1 MPRLSLLFLA
11 FAACGSQSA
20 DPKPALPSPPIRVS
34 TTPMAPGE
42 VVTLSVELQQP
53 AGRPLDVQFYGS
65 GKGAGKEPCVHDGA
79 VCGGLAAPVHLGTAR
94 FFADMKI
101 TSVDAATPS
110 KAAPDS
116 TWLIQAF
123 VEWESGAVASEV
135 LPVVVQARK
144 AATTGPATTGG
155 TATTGTATTGS
166 ATLAPPTAVAPVE
179 RPATEAGGNCDREP
193 TPNAV
198 ASCRALATRDIGP
211 CEHIE
216 PLDDKIYCFGMAR
229 RSGDACSQI
238 QEPGLRERCFEAL
251 KALAAP

>member
-11 FAACGSQSA
+11 FVACGSRSA
-20 DPKPALPSPPIRVS
+20 DPVPALPSPPIRVS
-34 TTPMAPGE
+34 ATPMAPGA

-53 AGRPLDVQFYGS
+53 AAGPLDVQFYGS
-65 GKGAGKEPCVHDGA
+65 GKGAGKEPCLHDGA
-79 VCGGLAAPVHLGTAR
+79 VCGGMAAPVHLGTAR

-101 TSVDAATPS
+101 TSVDATTPS

-123 VEWESGAVASEV
+123 VESESGAVASEV
-135 LPVVVQARK
+135 LPVVVQARNG
-144 AATTGPATTGG
+144 ATTGPAT
-155 TATTGTATTGS
+155 
-166 ATLAPPTAVAPVE
+166 LAPPMATAPMD
-179 RPATEAGGNCDREP
+179 RPAADGAKAGGNCDAEP

-198 ASCRALATRDIGP
+198 AACRALATGDIGP

-251 KALAAP
+251 KAVAAP

>member
-11 FAACGSQSA
+11 FAACGSQSTDA
-20 DPKPALPSPPIRVS
+20 KPALPSPPIRVS
-34 TTPMAPGE
+34 TTPMAPGA

-53 AGRPLDVQFYGS
+53 ATGPLDVQFYGS

-79 VCGGLAAPVHLGTAR
+79 VCGGMAAPVHLGTAR

-101 TSVDAATPS
+101 TSVDATTPS
-110 KAAPDS
+110 KAAPES

-123 VEWESGAVASEV
+123 VESESGAVASEV
-135 LPVVVQARK
+135 LPVVVQARNGV
-144 AATTGPATTGG
+144 TTGSAITGS
-155 TATTGTATTGS
+155 ATTGS
-166 ATLAPPTAVAPVE
+166 ATPAPTAVAPA
-179 RPATEAGGNCDREP
+179 ATDGPKAGGSCDAEP

-198 ASCRALATRDIGP
+198 ASCRALATGDIRP

-238 QEPGLRERCFEAL
+238 EEPKLRERCFEAL
-251 KALAAP
+251 KAVAAP